1 MARIEKEWLEF
12 PRGSDIAEEVA
23 FEEDS
28 DPALPIDMTGWTLE
42 VFEAGPDG
50 AAETYVMANATFTW
64 TDQATGIAKLAL
76 PWDDAAPA
84 WFTVR
89 LRATRTVDGH
99 DQGIDELNV
108 RYV

>member
-1 MARIEKEWLEF
+1 MRIEKEWLSF

-28 DPALPIDMTGWTLE
+28 DPPLPIDMTGWTLE
-42 VFEAGPDG
+42 VFEAGPAG
-50 AAETYVMANATFTW
+50 ATETYVLANATFTW
-64 TDQATGIAKLAL
+64 VDQAGGIAKFAL
-76 PWDDAAPA
+76 PWNSSAPE
-84 WFTVR
+84 WFTIR
-89 LRATRTVDGH
+89 LRATRTSDSH